1 MTHPG
6 ITPALTLILALMS
19 LSGCGASSTTSTPSP
34 LGRSFAAAPGPA
46 SPAAAPIGD
55 PPAERHGTVPERSA
69 LKESTPS
76 SLAPSPQTALLRY
89 ALLYTNW
96 QAASL
101 PALERRLASLAV
113 GAARLSAE
121 QAGASRSAAATLA
134 ADHVQ
139 NTGVVLSIAAGRG
152 PARGQWIV
160 VTQEQ
165 STGTGPYAGLP
176 ATLHVTLARTERVNR
191 SWVISEWSPR
201 T

>member
-1 MTHPG
+1 MTHPR
-6 ITPALTLILALMS
+6 ITAALTLMLALMP
-19 LSGCGASSTTSTPSP
+19 LDGCGASSTTSTPSP
-34 LGRSFAAAPGPA
+34 LGRPFAAAPGPA
-46 SPAAAPIGD
+46 SAAAAPSGD
-55 PPAERHGTVPERSA
+55 PPAERHGTVPQSSA
-69 LKESTPS
+69 RKQNTPS
-76 SLAPSPQTALLRY
+76 ALAPSPQTALLRY

-121 QAGASRSAAATLA
+121 QTAASNSAAAELA
-134 ADHVQ
+134 ANHVQ
-139 NTGVVLSIAAGRG
+139 NTGVVLSIASGRG

-176 ATLHVTLARTERVNR
+176 PTLHVTLARTERVNR
-191 SWVISEWSPR
+191 SWAISEWSPR